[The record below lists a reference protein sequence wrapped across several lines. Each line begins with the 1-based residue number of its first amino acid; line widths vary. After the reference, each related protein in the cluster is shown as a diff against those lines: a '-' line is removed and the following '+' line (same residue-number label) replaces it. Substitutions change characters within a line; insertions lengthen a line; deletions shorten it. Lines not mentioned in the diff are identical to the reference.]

1 MTNVYKEFVQ
11 LNNEFILW
19 KKYFQPFRNSFMKKH
34 NKFGLIITDE
44 LLKLLGEMFP
54 DKLPNDLVSDKEMS
68 RLIGQQDVIWW
79 LKDKQEELIQENL
92 EREAQVTIKT

>member
-1 MTNVYKEFVQ
+1 MT
-11 LNNEFILW
+11 
-19 KKYFQPFRNSFMKKH
+19 KH

-44 LLKLLGEMFP
+44 LLELLGKMFP
-54 DKLPNDLVSDKEMS
+54 DTLPYGLVSDKEMS

>member
-1 MTNVYKEFVQ
+1 MT
-11 LNNEFILW
+11 
-19 KKYFQPFRNSFMKKH
+19 KH

-44 LLKLLGEMFP
+44 LLELLGKMFP

-79 LKDKQEELIQENL
+79 LKDKQEELIEDNL